1 MLHGFNLSGREFK
14 FAFKII
20 QLLIE
25 IDHRDCARPCSRNGS
40 IVSMIIGDMNFFGK
54 TTRLNQNSEF
64 GARIL
69 RLPENT
75 HKTKHQHHIQ
85 TDDNNFA
92 KMMTERIQRMA
103 KSIRL

>member
-1 MLHGFNLSGREFK
+1 MLHGCNLNEREFEL
-14 FAFKII
+14 AFKII

-25 IDHRDCARPCSRNGS
+25 IDHRDNARQFSRNGS
-40 IVSMIIGDMNFFGK
+40 IASMIIGDMDFYDEK
-54 TTRLNQNSEF
+54 TRLNQNSEF

-75 HKTKHQHHIQ
+75 LKTKHQQYDQ
-85 TDDNNFA
+85 TDDNNFYKTTSTRA
-92 KMMTERIQRMA
+92 KHMA